1 MIISSLLQGIEEL
14 LGDSR
19 ASTVMLMLCRLRE
32 YGSGCTEPMNT
43 NMRGDAT
50 RGNQISTRDN
60 KPWISTTGSDSYA
73 SALREVDSGS
83 FVGTQHHQPHDRART
98 PVVGCLCA
106 LINKS
111 VCDRRKI
118 DPSSQRFHIVC
129 KVMNLT
135 STSRTSSKNVRTRL
149 IC

>member
-50 RGNQISTRDN
+50 RGNQISTRDKIN
-60 KPWISTTGSDSYA
+60 HGYRPQGQGHKAPG
-73 SALREVDSGS
+73 LREADSGS
-83 FVGTQHHQPHDRART
+83 FVGNNINNHTIGH
-98 PVVGCLCA
+98 VLLCMCV

-111 VCDRRKI
+111 VSDRRKI
-118 DPSSQRFHIVC
+118 DRSSQTHHIVC
-129 KVMNLT
+129 QVMNPT
-135 STSRTSSKNVRTRL
+135 FTSRTSTKYVRTRL